1 MNTHTHHSFHIN
13 PTSKTMGRVIVS
25 GNNLLVALDI
35 LNDCGHCGEHSSTA
49 SITFSIP
56 IYGSVMSD
64 MRSTLEVL
72 LHKYEQASDMLLEDD
87 KTKSESIFN

>member
-1 MNTHTHHSFHIN
+1 MNTHTHHSFHIS

-35 LNDCGHCGEHSSTA
+35 LNDCGHCGEHGSTA

-56 IYGSVMSD
+56 MYGSVMSD

-72 LHKYEQASDMLLEDD
+72 LHKYEQASDQLLEDD

>member
-1 MNTHTHHSFHIN
+1 MNTHTHHSFHIS
-13 PTSKTMGRVIVS
+13 PTSKPIGRVIVS
-25 GNNLLVALDI
+25 GNNLLVAIDI

-72 LHKYEQASDMLLEDD
+72 LHKYEQASDQLLEDD